1 MNEQMV
7 LNRVADAAIDIYGMV
22 SVLSRASRSLN
33 NKYSSSASES
43 AMCQVFC
50 SQASVRVQ
58 DNLAMAI
65 SDKNKKIF
73 QQMSEIS
80 EDVIK
85 KGGTVPEH
93 PLGF

>member
-1 MNEQMV
+1 MYG
-7 LNRVADAAIDIYGMV
+7 IDLHSLDTHNIY
-22 SVLSRASRSLN
+22 SFLHIL
-33 NKYSSSASES
+33 
-43 AMCQVFC
+43 
-50 SQASVRVQ
+50 QASVRVQ

-80 EDVIK
+80 EDVVK